1 MMFRM
6 AAYGLSL
13 SLILSS
19 LGCTD
24 ETSSSTG
31 TGAGGGATTSAGD
44 GGQGGSTLDSGSTSS
59 AGGDGGSTL
68 DSGAT
73 TTSTSATTSSAQTGG
88 GSIDGRLVGAWR
100 PTQFSDSGNPP
111 MPAGPND
118 PFFVF
123 NDDGSFAFGCGA
135 PANSTWTYTDGGPS
149 PAIGVL
155 DVLIGGSSMIKWYVT
170 ELTDT
175 TFVFVEGGDVFYF
188 ERDMCP

>member
-13 SLILSS
+13 SLLLSS

-88 GSIDGRLVGAWR
+88 GSIDGRFVGAWR

>member
-88 GSIDGRLVGAWR
+88 GSIDGRFVGAWR